1 MEALSQTGRANPAGG
16 SCGLPRGDVQR
27 DPDRRMGAGN
37 SREVQMPP
45 GAGLWGAQS
54 ACPART
60 HGFQKMSSG
69 TWEVQSLTWRT
80 LPPGAWEQRAG
91 QGRGLGVGTH
101 SGSRLEPEV
110 GDKGRRDLSVWQ
122 HLNCTLKDRFSING
136 EGGSATG

>member
-1 MEALSQTGRANPAGG
+1 
-16 SCGLPRGDVQR
+16 
-27 DPDRRMGAGN
+27 
-37 SREVQMPP
+37 MPP

-110 GDKGRRDLSVWQ
+110 GDKGRRDLSVW
-122 HLNCTLKDRFSING
+122 
-136 EGGSATG
+136 